1 MWPGSKGDKLE
12 ITCTNLGPL
21 QRHFPDHVFARAAV
35 KSLR

>member
-12 ITCTNLGPL
+12 INLGPL